1 MNPAQFEQ
9 FLRAQ
14 LPIAW
19 IAGVRLQ
26 HYTPQEA
33 ATYVVFDA
41 LNQNPFGSIFWAV
54 EGMAA
59 EFAGGILLM
68 NKIAQSGHS
77 IASLVIKN
85 EGTFVKKALGKIV
98 FTCSHGEAI
107 EQLLT
112 TAIQSGEAASIILES
127 IGTDESGD
135 EVARFAFTWSVKR
148 RA

>member
-1 MNPAQFEQ
+1 MNADQFEQ

-26 HYTPQEA
+26 HYSSDEA
-33 ATYVVFDA
+33 STYVVFDA
-41 LNQNPFGSIFWAV
+41 LNQNPFGSMFWAV

-68 NKIAQSGHS
+68 NKIAQSQHS

-98 FTCSHGEAI
+98 FTCQQGQAI
-107 EQLLT
+107 EQLLQ
-112 TAIQSGEAASIILES
+112 TAIQSGEAARIVLES
-127 IGTDESGD
+127 RGTDETGD